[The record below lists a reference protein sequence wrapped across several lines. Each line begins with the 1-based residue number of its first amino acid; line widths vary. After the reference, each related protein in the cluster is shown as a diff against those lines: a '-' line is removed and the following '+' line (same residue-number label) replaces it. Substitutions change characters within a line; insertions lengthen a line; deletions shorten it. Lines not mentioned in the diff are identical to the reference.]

1 MSAGGSLVRTLADY
15 PTELDRVLV
24 VSVLSLL
31 GFSAVMVFSATL
43 GTHGSGSSTVPL
55 FKHLFSICVGLAVA
69 LLVSMVDVA
78 VWQKLSRILLP
89 MGIVL
94 LVLLLVPGV
103 GREVNGSTRWFV
115 LGPLQFQPSEV
126 VKVFVVLYL
135 AHHCARQSEQ
145 PGLFRKRVVEPV
157 SVFAVVATLLLL
169 QPDYGC
175 TAVILI
181 TVLGMLFLA
190 GTRLLYIGGAL
201 LTGLLALGVLI
212 LVSPYRLQRVISFL
226 DPWADPYGSG
236 YQLVQALIALGSGE
250 WLGVGLGASVQKLFY
265 LPEASNDFLVAVIGE
280 ELGLVGITVLIMLYG
295 VVLWRAFRIADRV
308 GRCGGIFGAR
318 LVQGIALLLAL
329 QVIVNFAVNLGVVP
343 TKGLALPMMSYGGS
357 SMLACGIAVGLLLSV
372 DRSVSREA
380 SGH

>member
-1 MSAGGSLVRTLADY
+1 MSTGDSLVRTLADY
-15 PTELDRVLV
+15 PARLDKVLV

-43 GTHGSGSSTVPL
+43 GTHGSGSSAVPL

-69 LLVSMVDVA
+69 LLVSMVDIA
-78 VWQKLSRILLP
+78 VWQKLSRVLLP
-89 MGIVL
+89 MGILL

-103 GREVNGSTRWFV
+103 GREVNGSTRWFP

-135 AHHCARQSEQ
+135 ADHCVRQSGQ
-145 PGLFRKRVVEPV
+145 SGLFRRKVVEPV
-157 SVFAVVATLLLL
+157 FVFSGVATLLLL

-190 GTRLLYIGGAL
+190 GTRLLYISSAV

-226 DPWADPYGSG
+226 DPFADPYGSG

-250 WLGVGLGASVQKLFY
+250 WFGVGLGASVQKLFY

-295 VVLWRAFRIADRV
+295 IVLWRAFQIADRV
-308 GRCGGIFGAR
+308 GRCGALFGAR
-318 LVQGIALLLAL
+318 AVQGIALLLAV
-329 QVIVNFAVNLGVVP
+329 QVVVNFAVNLGVVP

-372 DRSVSREA
+372 DRSVAQEA
-380 SGH
+380 TES

>member
-1 MSAGGSLVRTLADY
+1 MSTGDSLVRTLADY
-15 PTELDRVLV
+15 PARLDKVLV

-43 GTHGSGSSTVPL
+43 GTHGSGSSAVPL

-69 LLVSMVDVA
+69 LLVSMVDIA
-78 VWQKLSRILLP
+78 VWQKLSRVLLP
-89 MGIVL
+89 MGILL

-103 GREVNGSTRWFV
+103 GREVNGSTRWFP

-135 AHHCARQSEQ
+135 ADHCVRQSGR
-145 PGLFRKRVVEPV
+145 PVCSGGRWSSRCCFFRCSNP
-157 SVFAVVATLLLL
+157 LLL

-190 GTRLLYIGGAL
+190 GTRLLYISSAV

-226 DPWADPYGSG
+226 DPFADPYGSG
-236 YQLVQALIALGSGE
+236 YQLVQA
-250 WLGVGLGASVQKLFY
+250 
-265 LPEASNDFLVAVIGE
+265 
-280 ELGLVGITVLIMLYG
+280 
-295 VVLWRAFRIADRV
+295 
-308 GRCGGIFGAR
+308 
-318 LVQGIALLLAL
+318 
-329 QVIVNFAVNLGVVP
+329 
-343 TKGLALPMMSYGGS
+343 
-357 SMLACGIAVGLLLSV
+357 
-372 DRSVSREA
+372 
-380 SGH
+380 

>member
-1 MSAGGSLVRTLADY
+1 MSVGDSLVRTLVDY
-15 PTELDRVLV
+15 PAGMDSVLV

-43 GTHGSGSSTVPL
+43 GTHGSGSSVLPL
-55 FKHLFSICVGLAVA
+55 VKHLFSIGLGLSVA
-69 LLVSMVDVA
+69 LLVSLVDVA
-78 VWQKLSRILLP
+78 VWQKLSRILMPLG
-89 MGIVL
+89 ML
-94 LVLLLVPGV
+94 LLLLLLVPGI
-103 GREVNGSTRWFV
+103 GREVNGSTRWFPV
-115 LGPLQFQPSEV
+115 GPLQFQPSEV

-135 AHHCARQSEQ
+135 ANHCANRSGEL
-145 PGLFRKRVVEPV
+145 GLFRAGIVEPLF
-157 SVFAVVATLLLL
+157 VFTGVATLLLL
-169 QPDYGC
+169 EPDYGC

-190 GTRLLYIGGAL
+190 GTRLVYIGGAM
-201 LTGLLALGVLI
+201 LTGLLALGVLV
-212 LVSPYRLQRVISFL
+212 LVSPYRLQRVVSFL

-250 WLGVGLGASVQKLFY
+250 WFGVGLGASVQKLFY

-280 ELGLVGITVLIMLYG
+280 ELGLVGITVLMALYA

-308 GRCGGIFGAR
+308 GRSGAMFGAR
-318 LVQGIALLLAL
+318 VAQGIGLLLAV

-357 SMLACGIAVGLLLSV
+357 CMLACCVSIGILLSI
-372 DRSVSREA
+372 DRSVARVAVER
-380 SGH
+380 